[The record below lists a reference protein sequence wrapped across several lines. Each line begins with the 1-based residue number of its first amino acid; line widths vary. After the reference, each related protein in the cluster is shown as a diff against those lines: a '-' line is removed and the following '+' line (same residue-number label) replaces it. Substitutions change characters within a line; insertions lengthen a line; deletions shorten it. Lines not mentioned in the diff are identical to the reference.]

1 MLKLRKVGVT
11 GRLASGKSLVC
22 SIFKQHGAYVESAD
36 EVVHQ
41 LLASDQKSIQR
52 IISLLGQDVEENG
65 QVDRSKV
72 AAIVFSDKKKLSELE
87 KILHPQVLDKLKQS
101 YENLQKINE
110 FSLYVVEAPLLFEA
124 HWEGFFD
131 TIITVVAQDDICR
144 KRYEGKG
151 HTDYLNRVSRF
162 MPVDEMTQKTH
173 FIIENNGIQKEVE
186 KQTLDIINKL

>member
-22 SIFKQHGAYVESAD
+22 SVFKQHGAYVESAD

-41 LLASDQKSIQR
+41 LLTSDQKNIQR

-65 QVDRSKV
+65 RIDRIKV
-72 AAIVFSDKKKLSELE
+72 AEIVFSDKKKLSELE
-87 KILHPQVLDKLKQS
+87 KILHPQVLDKLKQC
-101 YENLQKINE
+101 YEKLQKQNE

-131 TIITVVAQDDICR
+131 TIITVVAHDELCK
-144 KRYEGKG
+144 KRYEDTG
-151 HTDYLNRVSRF
+151 HTDYLKRISRF
-162 MPVDEMTQKTH
+162 MPVDEMIKKTD
-173 FIIENNGIQKEVE
+173 FIIKNNEAQKEVE